1 MVVVG
6 YIMSV
11 SMISIHRT
19 DNFIMR
25 MAVISDLSLMVD
37 SNRC

>member
-11 SMISIHRT
+11 SMISIYRT

-25 MAVISDLSLMVD
+25 MAVFFDLSLMID